1 MPIKYA
7 KFLLNIWQSVE
18 LIIFVFPFLFLII
31 KSKMLAH
38 RISSRDAAIFP
49 NSKCISRHRASGGQ
63 ASCCSYTNW
72 PQHAQG
78 CLIVYSLGRGGGG
91 GGQEEALGPPEM
103 RHCARNIKKEDDGTS
118 CDKHH
123 RKKNGNLIKYAKQLS
138 VRDTALGRRILWQIC
153 NFQFTL
159 RLLL

>member
-1 MPIKYA
+1 MQQNTRMVEIKFESAGRISRGNIIMFFYLFTAHILSLERITGENYAHLTTRACPTKYIPFMPIKYA

-78 CLIVYSLGRGGGG
+78 CLIVYIAWGEGGGG
-91 GGQEEALGPPEM
+91 
-103 RHCARNIKKEDDGTS
+103 
-118 CDKHH
+118 
-123 RKKNGNLIKYAKQLS
+123 
-138 VRDTALGRRILWQIC
+138 
-153 NFQFTL
+153 
-159 RLLL
+159 